1 MWPYPASKPTYL
13 SDPSFQP
20 AQGLL
25 GRSTGQ
31 GGLRQVPPL
40 PHQALSSPIIRL
52 LVLFPLK
59 KASVLGHPSLLE
71 PWFCDVITLVNM
83 LV

>member
-13 SDPSFQP
+13 SDPSSQP
-20 AQGLL
+20 VQGLL

-31 GGLRQVPPL
+31 DGLWQVPPL
-40 PHQALSSPIIRL
+40 PHQALSSPVIWL

-59 KASVLGHPSLLE
+59 KARVLGHPSLLE
-71 PWFCDVITLVNM
+71 PWFCDVITPINM
-83 LV
+83 LL